1 MKKDTKTLIFLVG
14 SIALLEFGTIL
25 LTPSY
30 WVLGWIIGGLGISIF
45 GFGAYWS
52 MESIIKGIKHIA
64 KK

>member
-1 MKKDTKTLIFLVG
+1 MLLVG

-30 WVLGWIIGGLGISIF
+30 WVLGWIIGSLGILMF

-52 MESIIKGIKHIA
+52 KESIVKSIKHFA

>member
-1 MKKDTKTLIFLVG
+1 MKKDTKALMLLVG
-14 SIALLEFGTIL
+14 SIALLEFGTVL

-30 WVLGWIIGGLGISIF
+30 WVLGWIIGALGILMF
-45 GFGAYWS
+45 GLEVYWS